1 MEHLQRKVFKISTTR
16 LRNANWDLELSYE
29 KAVQLD
35 EVIFLFDS
43 QMFRLIEQIRNGSIN
58 SLKEVVSVEVQNK
71 KDFNRVT
78 NSTGFK
84 LNGNTYKRFVGTTGG
99 LKNKTL
105 IFVNTEIIDELNR
118 RCECNRNQEIK
129 LVPAKYEAYKALTAS
144 ASTQIARPNKILVVS
159 DVITKYK
166 GDVVSLD
173 DSETNEPVMEYLY
186 NHDLE
191 NNATDGFNLCTYEY
205 MEKVAESLKLDYIP
219 SGVCLR
225 NAWLKGMMFPFPIK
239 EFAEQF
245 GKGYFVKDIWGHEV
259 DIRNIDIILTES
271 SLKLWQCY
279 NSADEYLYYT
289 REAGYE
295 FSVTKI
301 SPKVLEDIRALNYQY
316 LQSYELSTQDIEK
329 LCRPTKDWLE
339 GSLCGDYNST
349 LKFLGIEGGTQ
360 KRDWTYAITLDERFL
375 HDEYIITKI
384 KKLIKKKINDAKI
397 GKLICNGNYQ
407 ILSGDPVILMQHVI
421 GIEETGVLRV
431 GEVYSQ
437 YWLDKKVKEVVAF
450 RSPMTSHEN
459 IRKVKIHNSSE
470 ARYWYQYMKNICI
483 VNSWD
488 TFCMATNGSDFDGDS
503 IYTTNNEV
511 LVNNYRELPA
521 IMCVQQSAPKKIITE
536 EEVIKSNW
544 AGMGITVG
552 AITNRVTSQ
561 IDVQAGFE
569 EGSEEYKELA
579 RRCRCGQL
587 YQQASIK
594 FSRVC

>member
-43 QMFRLIEQIRNGSIN
+43 QMFRLIEQIRGGSID
-58 SLKEVVSVEVQNK
+58 SLKEVVSVEIQNK

-84 LNGNTYKRFVGTTGG
+84 LNGITYKRFVGTTGG

-105 IFVNTEIIDELNR
+105 IFVNAEIIDELNR
-118 RCECNRNQEIK
+118 RCECNRNQDVK
-129 LVPAKYEAYKALTAS
+129 LVPAKYEAYKALTSS

-173 DSETNEPVMEYLY
+173 DSETDEPVMEYLY

-191 NNATDGFNLCTYEY
+191 NNATDGFNLCTFEY
-205 MEKVAESLKLDYIP
+205 MERVAKSLKLDYIP

-239 EFAEQF
+239 EFVEQS
-245 GKGYFVKDIWGHEV
+245 GKGYLVKDIWGHEV
-259 DIRNIDIILTES
+259 DIRTVDIILTES
-271 SLKLWQCY
+271 SLKLWHCY

-289 REAGYE
+289 REMGYE

-301 SPKVLEDIRALNYQY
+301 SPKVLEDTRALNYQY
-316 LQSYELSTQDIEK
+316 LQSYELSAEDIEK
-329 LCRPTKDWLE
+329 LCEPTKEWLE

-349 LKFLGIEGGTQ
+349 LKFLGIEGSAS
-360 KRDWTYAITLDERFL
+360 KRDWTYALSLDERFL

-384 KKLIKKKINDAKI
+384 KKLIKKKINDSKI
-397 GKLICNGNYQ
+397 GKLVCNGNYQ

-421 GIEETGVLRV
+421 GTEETGILRA

-437 YWLDKKVKEVVAF
+437 YWLDRDVKEVVAF

-459 IRKVKIHNSSE
+459 IRKVKIHDSSE

-488 TFCMATNGSDFDGDS
+488 TFCMATNGSDFDKIFVAYIG
-503 IYTTNNEV
+503 NNV
-511 LVNNYRELPA
+511 
-521 IMCVQQSAPKKIITE
+521 MKI
-536 EEVIKSNW
+536 W
-544 AGMGITVG
+544 
-552 AITNRVTSQ
+552 
-561 IDVQAGFE
+561 
-569 EGSEEYKELA
+569 
-579 RRCRCGQL
+579 
-587 YQQASIK
+587 
-594 FSRVC
+594 